1 MFANKP
7 IGQSVQKKQSSRW
20 MKKIGMFV
28 LILACIAGVGYA
40 GQFLIIKTQAALGY
54 LSSSTIDIV
63 SDTFGSPMIKDT
75 YGNINILLVW
85 MGGENHDGGMLADA
99 IIIASWNPKLQS
111 VSMISI
117 PRDLYIDMTTADI
130 RWRINQAF
138 SSAYYNNDKSLDLAA
153 KMLAAEVE
161 EITSIK
167 APYYAVVD
175 FNGFKG
181 VIDAIGGIEIDVP
194 ERIYDTTY
202 PNDANRG
209 YITFHVERW
218 LQQMDGITALRYA
231 RSRHSS
237 SDFARSARQ
246 QQIIEATIKAILRKE
261 NIQNVSTI
269 KSLYDEYTKMV
280 TTNVSNKEIVW
291 MIKHIF
297 SLEHIFNFGLTST
310 CSNRGRQ
317 LMYPGCFLYAPDRD
331 WFSGAS
337 VLVTNGSTYSDL
349 SFYDYTRNFGHV
361 IAQNQW
367 FLIERARV
375 KILNGIDKAY
385 AQQAGKGSDGHATQV
400 SVKLRR
406 YGFIISGAENATT
419 TQTGTTI
426 TISGTGDYDNT
437 IQMIEKFFPID
448 DVIIARPVPI
458 VQADGTEIIPEI
470 DTDIT
475 ITLGNNYIDTRPE
488 QFNYNM

>member
-1 MFANKP
+1 MFAHKNIGKP
-7 IGQSVQKKQSSRW
+7 QQQKSSPW
-20 MKKIGMFV
+20 MKKIAMFI
-28 LILACIAGVGYA
+28 LIVICIAWVGYA
-40 GQFLIIKTQAALGY
+40 GQFLIVKTQAALGY
-54 LSSSTIDIV
+54 LTNNTIDIV
-63 SDTFGSPMIKDT
+63 SDTFGSPMIKDA

-85 MGGENHDGGMLADA
+85 MWWENHDGGMLADA
-99 IIIASWNPKLQS
+99 IIIASWNPKLKS

-130 RWRINQAF
+130 RGRINQAF
-138 SSAYYNNDKSLDLAA
+138 SAAYYNNDRSLDAAA

-161 EITSIK
+161 EITSIA

-175 FNGFKG
+175 FNGFKW

-209 YITFHVERW
+209 YITFHLERW

-246 QQIIEATIKAILRKE
+246 QQIIEATMKAILRKE

-269 KSLYDEYTKMV
+269 KNLYDEYTKMV
-280 TTNVSNKEIVW
+280 TTNISNKEIVW

-297 SLEHIFNFGLTST
+297 SLEHMFNFGLTST
-310 CSNRGRQ
+310 CSNRWRQ
-317 LMYPGCFLYAPDRD
+317 LMYPGCFLYTPDRD

-337 VLVTNGSTYSDL
+337 VLVTNGSTFSNLD
-349 SFYDYTRNFGHV
+349 FYDYTRNFGHV
-361 IAQNQW
+361 VAQNQW
-367 FLIERARV
+367 FLIERARI
-375 KILNGIDKAY
+375 KILNGIDKSY
-385 AQQAGKGSDGHATQV
+385 AQQAGKWTDGHATQV

-406 YGFIISGAENATT
+406 YGFIISGAENATS
-419 TQTGTTI
+419 TQTGTTAI
-426 TISGTGDYDNT
+426 ISGTGNYDET
-437 IQMIEKFFPID
+437 IQMLKKFFPID
-448 DVIIARPVPI
+448 EVVENIPEPVQI
-458 VQADGTEIIPEI
+458 WSGEFAEI
-470 DTDIT
+470 DTDVT
-475 ITLGNNYIDTRPE
+475 IVLGNSYIDNRPT